1 MDGKLKSK
9 RTGQEWSTP
18 QEYFSYAVSKA
29 ATPEQRQALQ
39 SMGADKVW
47 QSATSSD
54 KFEVVAPAVQPSG
67 TSTDNSFVARLADN
81 INRIPYLGVPD
92 IGMLPGV
99 RRTEVMKNMPGSA
112 WNAVSGVVMGVP
124 AMIGAAYDVG
134 KDVIDQRSLTPV
146 VQAGK
151 GAIKAIAKDYG
162 DYYLGDDVSGN
173 IEKDPFRVVSDIAAI
188 ATAGITASPRLRAA
202 AGARASLAGMDAATL
217 NPMQLIP
224 SSEAIS
230 NMQEKIGKLFYR
242 KSLNLPRNVPMPE
255 RKEIA
260 EFGVER
266 GIKMSEAG
274 QEQAGALYGRAS
286 SGMKQASK
294 SAEEAG
300 VLIDPN
306 ARFPTGKTDAYGNP
320 LTSRSVVDRMN
331 EAVSEFDIDP
341 KEQAYAEKISSRIS
355 RKAFPDTVF
364 ENTPGPILPTV
375 AEKIKE
381 KLNRNLSK
389 LQGNRNR
396 LNTTKSSIAESIKL
410 SLLDGIREAQGHAI
424 TDIIMIDGKPH
435 TYREAGKVASLS
447 KKLENI
453 AESLVALMDTSA
465 AGTASMTE
473 GAAVGSAL
481 RGQMLTPA
489 QIGWISK
496 YVMRPE
502 VMSNLGIEL
511 VKASKSGSKAD
522 KIKSAA
528 IPIGAAARMK
538 SRSDRSQEDPDADEP
553 SPFKSGSNDEDEPS
567 PFVKR

>member
-67 TSTDNSFVARLADN
+67 TSTDNSFMARLADN
-81 INRIPYLGVPD
+81 INRIPYMGVPD

-286 SGMKQASK
+286 SGMKQASQQ
-294 SAEEAG
+294 EELKG
-300 VLIDPN
+300 TLIDP
-306 ARFPTGKTDAYGNP
+306 AY
-320 LTSRSVVDRMN
+320 SKSKVDK
-331 EAVSEFDIDP
+331 AVSEFDIDP
-341 KEQAYAEKISSRIS
+341 VERQYAERIS
-355 RKAFPDTVF
+355 DRTMQNVFPPSVF
-364 ENTPGPILPTV
+364 PNTPGPITPMM
-375 AEKIKE
+375 AERVKE
-381 KLNRNLSK
+381 KLNKNLEK

-396 LNTTKSSIAESIKL
+396 LNTTKSSIAESVKMSI
-410 SLLDGIREAQGHAI
+410 LDGIREAQGHAI